1 MIMIRK
7 MTNAVLIS
15 MLTGAMAILISGC
28 SNNSTPL
35 STKSISA
42 STNTQAASSENTIA
56 SDIAT
61 TADDS
66 AESVTS
72 IKKDG
77 YLAIPIADLSQTAS
91 FYKADLDGTEVEI
104 VALKDSK
111 GNLRTAF
118 NACQVCYGSGRGYYR
133 QEGEYL
139 AYQILTF
146 LTIISSGRGY
156 YRQEGEYL
164 VCQNCGNSF
173 TIDQVGIASGGCNPW
188 PILDSDRTVTDDE
201 IQISYDVL
209 KATADELPKFFQ

>member
-1 MIMIRK
+1 MMIMRK
-7 MTNAVLIS
+7 ITTTVLIS

-28 SNNSTPL
+28 GSNSTTQ
-35 STKSISA
+35 SAKDA
-42 STNTQAASSENTIA
+42 STPVDAQAASSENTTA
-56 SDIAT
+56 ESEDIAA
-61 TADDS
+61 TANAS

-77 YLAIPIADLSQTAS
+77 YLAIPIANLSQTAS

-118 NACQVCYGSGRGYYR
+118 NACQVCY
-133 QEGEYL
+133 
-139 AYQILTF
+139 
-146 LTIISSGRGY
+146 SSGRGY
-156 YRQEGEYL
+156 YRQDGEYL

>member
-1 MIMIRK
+1 
-7 MTNAVLIS
+7 
-15 MLTGAMAILISGC
+15 MAPFSL
-28 SNNSTPL
+28 L
-35 STKSISA
+35 SW
-42 STNTQAASSENTIA
+42 
-56 SDIAT
+56 D
-61 TADDS
+61 
-66 AESVTS
+66 
-72 IKKDG
+72 
-77 YLAIPIADLSQTAS
+77 
-91 FYKADLDGTEVEI
+91 FLDGTEVEI

-118 NACQVCYGSGRGYYR
+118 NACQVCY
-133 QEGEYL
+133 
-139 AYQILTF
+139 
-146 LTIISSGRGY
+146 SSGRGY

>member
-15 MLTGAMAILISGC
+15 MLTCAMAILISGC
-28 SNNSTPL
+28 SNNSTPQ
-35 STKSISA
+35 STKSTSA
-42 STNTQAASSENTIA
+42 STNTQAAS
-56 SDIAT
+56 
-61 TADDS
+61 
-66 AESVTS
+66 
-72 IKKDG
+72 
-77 YLAIPIADLSQTAS
+77 
-91 FYKADLDGTEVEI
+91 FYKTDLDGTEVEI

-118 NACQVCYGSGRGYYR
+118 NACQVCY
-133 QEGEYL
+133 
-139 AYQILTF
+139 
-146 LTIISSGRGY
+146 SSGRGY

>member
-1 MIMIRK
+1 MRK
-7 MTNAVLIS
+7 MTTTVLIS

-28 SNNSTPL
+28 NNNSTSQ
-35 STKSISA
+35 STKTTSTSA
-42 STNTQAASSENTIA
+42 DTQAASSENTTA
-56 SDIAT
+56 KDIT
-61 TADDS
+61 TTVDGS
-66 AESVTS
+66 AENVTS
-72 IKKDG
+72 IKKGG

-91 FYKADLDGTEVEI
+91 FYKADIDGTEIEL

-118 NACQVCYGSGRGYYR
+118 NACQVCY
-133 QEGEYL
+133 
-139 AYQILTF
+139 
-146 LTIISSGRGY
+146 SSGRGY
-156 YRQEGEYL
+156 YRQEGKYL

>member
-1 MIMIRK
+1 MKKKTTTI
-7 MTNAVLIS
+7 LIGI
-15 MLTGAMAILISGC
+15 LTGTMAILISGC
-28 SNNSTPL
+28 SNNSSSQSIKNT
-35 STKSISA
+35 STSA
-42 STNTQAASSENTIA
+42 KTQAASSENTTA
-56 SDIAT
+56 SEIAT
-61 TADDS
+61 TAVDS

-77 YLAIPIADLSQTAS
+77 YLAIPIAGLSQTAS
-91 FYKADLDGTEVEI
+91 FYKADLDGTEVEL

-118 NACQVCYGSGRGYYR
+118 NACQVCY
-133 QEGEYL
+133 
-139 AYQILTF
+139 
-146 LTIISSGRGY
+146 SSGRGY

>member
-1 MIMIRK
+1 MIRK

-28 SNNSTPL
+28 SNNSTPQ
-35 STKSISA
+35 STKSTSA
-42 STNTQAASSENTIA
+42 STNTQAASSENTTA

-104 VALKDSK
+104 VALKDS
-111 GNLRTAF
+111 N
-118 NACQVCYGSGRGYYR
+118 
-133 QEGEYL
+133 
-139 AYQILTF
+139 
-146 LTIISSGRGY
+146 
-156 YRQEGEYL
+156 
-164 VCQNCGNSF
+164 
-173 TIDQVGIASGGCNPW
+173 
-188 PILDSDRTVTDDE
+188 
-201 IQISYDVL
+201 
-209 KATADELPKFFQ
+209 

>member
-1 MIMIRK
+1 MIMRK
-7 MTNAVLIS
+7 MTTTVLIS

-28 SNNSTPL
+28 SNNSTSQ
-35 STKSISA
+35 STKTTSTSA
-42 STNTQAASSENTIA
+42 DTQVASSENTTA
-56 SDIAT
+56 KDIT
-61 TADDS
+61 TTVDGS
-66 AESVTS
+66 AENVTS
-72 IKKDG
+72 IKKGG

-91 FYKADLDGTEVEI
+91 FYKADLDGTEIEL

-118 NACQVCYGSGRGYYR
+118 NACQVCY
-133 QEGEYL
+133 
-139 AYQILTF
+139 
-146 LTIISSGRGY
+146 SSGRGY
-156 YRQEGEYL
+156 YRQEGKYL

>member
-1 MIMIRK
+1 MKKKTTTI
-7 MTNAVLIS
+7 LIGI
-15 MLTGAMAILISGC
+15 LTGTMAILISGC
-28 SNNSTPL
+28 SNNSSSQSIKNT
-35 STKSISA
+35 STSA
-42 STNTQAASSENTIA
+42 NTQAASSENTTA

-61 TADDS
+61 TAVDS

-91 FYKADLDGTEVEI
+91 FYKADLDGTEVEL

-111 GNLRTAF
+111 ENLRTAF
-118 NACQVCYGSGRGYYR
+118 NACQVCY
-133 QEGEYL
+133 
-139 AYQILTF
+139 
-146 LTIISSGRGY
+146 SSGRGY

-173 TIDQVGIASGGCNPW
+173 TIDQVGIASGCCNPW

-201 IQISYDVL
+201 IQISYNVL

>member
-1 MIMIRK
+1 MMIMRK
-7 MTNAVLIS
+7 MTTTVLIS

-28 SNNSTPL
+28 SNNSTSQ
-35 STKSISA
+35 STKTTSTSA
-42 STNTQAASSENTIA
+42 DTQAASSENTTA
-56 SDIAT
+56 KDIT
-61 TADDS
+61 TTVDGS
-66 AESVTS
+66 AENVTS
-72 IKKDG
+72 IKKGG

-91 FYKADLDGTEVEI
+91 FYKADLDGTEVEL

-118 NACQVCYGSGRGYYR
+118 NACQVCY
-133 QEGEYL
+133 
-139 AYQILTF
+139 
-146 LTIISSGRGY
+146 SSGRGY

-201 IQISYDVL
+201 IQIYYDVL

>member
-1 MIMIRK
+1 MMIMRK
-7 MTNAVLIS
+7 MTTIVLGSIV
-15 MLTGAMAILISGC
+15 TGAMAVLISGC
-28 SNNSTPL
+28 SSNSATQ
-35 STKSISA
+35 STKGTSA
-42 STNTQAASSENTIA
+42 SADTQAASSENTTAANIT
-56 SDIAT
+56 T

-66 AESVTS
+66 AENVTS
-72 IKKDG
+72 IKKDDH
-77 YLAIPIADLSQTAS
+77 LAIPIADLSQTAS
-91 FYKADLDGTEVEI
+91 FYKADLDGTEVEL

-118 NACQVCYGSGRGYYR
+118 NACQVCY
-133 QEGEYL
+133 
-139 AYQILTF
+139 
-146 LTIISSGRGY
+146 SSGRGY
-156 YRQEGEYL
+156 YVQNGEYL

>member
-1 MIMIRK
+1 MMIMRK
-7 MTNAVLIS
+7 MTTTVLIS

-28 SNNSTPL
+28 SNNSTSQ
-35 STKSISA
+35 STKTTSTSA
-42 STNTQAASSENTIA
+42 DTQVASSENTTA
-56 SDIAT
+56 NDIT
-61 TADDS
+61 TTVDGSADN
-66 AESVTS
+66 VTS
-72 IKKDG
+72 IKKGG

-91 FYKADLDGTEVEI
+91 FYNADLDGTEIEL

-118 NACQVCYGSGRGYYR
+118 NACQVCY
-133 QEGEYL
+133 
-139 AYQILTF
+139 
-146 LTIISSGRGY
+146 SSGRGY
-156 YRQEGEYL
+156 YRQEGKYL

>member
-1 MIMIRK
+1 MSNDYDKKNDKCCLDQYANRC
-7 MTNAVLIS
+7 N
-15 MLTGAMAILISGC
+15 AILISGC

-42 STNTQAASSENTIA
+42 SINTQATSSENTIA

-104 VALKDSK
+104 VALKDTK
-111 GNLRTAF
+111 GNL
-118 NACQVCYGSGRGYYR
+118 
-133 QEGEYL
+133 L
-139 AYQILTF
+139 H
-146 LTIISSGRGY
+146 
-156 YRQEGEYL
+156 
-164 VCQNCGNSF
+164 
-173 TIDQVGIASGGCNPW
+173 GI
-188 PILDSDRTVTDDE
+188 
-201 IQISYDVL
+201 
-209 KATADELPKFFQ
+209 

>member
-1 MIMIRK
+1 MMIMRK
-7 MTNAVLIS
+7 MTTTVLIS

-28 SNNSTPL
+28 SNNSTSQ
-35 STKSISA
+35 STKTTSTSA
-42 STNTQAASSENTIA
+42 DTQVASSENTTA
-56 SDIAT
+56 NDIT
-61 TADDS
+61 TTVDGSADN
-66 AESVTS
+66 VTS
-72 IKKDG
+72 IKKGG

-91 FYKADLDGTEVEI
+91 FYKADLDGTEIEL

-118 NACQVCYGSGRGYYR
+118 NACQVCY
-133 QEGEYL
+133 
-139 AYQILTF
+139 
-146 LTIISSGRGY
+146 SSGRGY
-156 YRQEGEYL
+156 YRQEGKYL

>member
-42 STNTQAASSENTIA
+42 SINTQAASSENTIA
-56 SDIAT
+56 SD
-61 TADDS
+61 S
-66 AESVTS
+66 AENVTS

-118 NACQVCYGSGRGYYR
+118 NACQVCY
-133 QEGEYL
+133 
-139 AYQILTF
+139 
-146 LTIISSGRGY
+146 SSGRGY

>member
-1 MIMIRK
+1 MMIMRK
-7 MTNAVLIS
+7 MTTTVLIS

-28 SNNSTPL
+28 SNNSTSQ
-35 STKSISA
+35 STKTTSTSA
-42 STNTQAASSENTIA
+42 DTQAASSENTTA
-56 SDIAT
+56 KDIT
-61 TADDS
+61 TTVDGS
-66 AESVTS
+66 AENVTS
-72 IKKDG
+72 IKKGG

-91 FYKADLDGTEVEI
+91 FYKADIDGTEIEL

-118 NACQVCYGSGRGYYR
+118 NACQVCYSSGKGYYV
-133 QEGEYL
+133 QDGN
-139 AYQILTF
+139 
-146 LTIISSGRGY
+146 
-156 YRQEGEYL
+156 YL

-201 IQISYDVL
+201 IQIYYDVL

>member
-1 MIMIRK
+1 MKKKTTTI
-7 MTNAVLIS
+7 LIGI
-15 MLTGAMAILISGC
+15 LTGTMAILISGC
-28 SNNSTPL
+28 SNNSSSQSIKNT
-35 STKSISA
+35 STSA
-42 STNTQAASSENTIA
+42 NTQAASSENTTA

-61 TADDS
+61 TAVDS

-77 YLAIPIADLSQTAS
+77 YLAIPIAGLSQTAS
-91 FYKADLDGTEVEI
+91 FYKADLDGTEVEL

-118 NACQVCYGSGRGYYR
+118 NACQVCY
-133 QEGEYL
+133 
-139 AYQILTF
+139 
-146 LTIISSGRGY
+146 SSGRGY

-173 TIDQVGIASGGCNPW
+173 TIDQVGIASGGCNHW

>member
-1 MIMIRK
+1 MMIMRK
-7 MTNAVLIS
+7 MTTTVLIS

-28 SNNSTPL
+28 SNNSTSQ
-35 STKSISA
+35 STKTTSTSA
-42 STNTQAASSENTIA
+42 DTQAASSENTTA
-56 SDIAT
+56 KDIT
-61 TADDS
+61 TTVDGS
-66 AESVTS
+66 AENVTS
-72 IKKDG
+72 IKKGG

-91 FYKADLDGTEVEI
+91 FYKADLDGTEIEL

-118 NACQVCYGSGRGYYR
+118 NACQFCYSSGKGYYV
-133 QEGEYL
+133 QDGN
-139 AYQILTF
+139 
-146 LTIISSGRGY
+146 
-156 YRQEGEYL
+156 YL

>member
-1 MIMIRK
+1 MIMRK
-7 MTNAVLIS
+7 MTTTVLIS

-28 SNNSTPL
+28 SNNSTSQ
-35 STKSISA
+35 STKTTSTSA
-42 STNTQAASSENTIA
+42 DTQAASSENTTA
-56 SDIAT
+56 KDIT
-61 TADDS
+61 TTVDGS
-66 AESVTS
+66 AENVTS
-72 IKKDG
+72 IKKGG

-91 FYKADLDGTEVEI
+91 FYKADIDGTEIEL

-118 NACQVCYGSGRGYYR
+118 NACQVCYSSGKGYYV
-133 QEGEYL
+133 QDGN
-139 AYQILTF
+139 
-146 LTIISSGRGY
+146 
-156 YRQEGEYL
+156 YL

-201 IQISYDVL
+201 IQIYYDVL

>member
-1 MIMIRK
+1 MMIMRK
-7 MTNAVLIS
+7 MTTTVLIS

-28 SNNSTPL
+28 SNNSTSQ
-35 STKSISA
+35 STKTTSTSA
-42 STNTQAASSENTIA
+42 DTQAASSENTTA
-56 SDIAT
+56 KDIT
-61 TADDS
+61 TTVDGS
-66 AESVTS
+66 AENVTS
-72 IKKDG
+72 IKKGG

-91 FYKADLDGTEVEI
+91 FYKADLDGTEIEL

-118 NACQVCYGSGRGYYR
+118 NACQVCY
-133 QEGEYL
+133 
-139 AYQILTF
+139 
-146 LTIISSGRGY
+146 SSGRGY
-156 YRQEGEYL
+156 YVQDGNYL

>member
-1 MIMIRK
+1 MMIMRK
-7 MTNAVLIS
+7 MTTTVLIS

-28 SNNSTPL
+28 SNNSTSQ
-35 STKSISA
+35 STKTTSTSA
-42 STNTQAASSENTIA
+42 DTQVASSENTTA
-56 SDIAT
+56 NDIT
-61 TADDS
+61 TTVDGS
-66 AESVTS
+66 AENVTS
-72 IKKDG
+72 IKKGG

-91 FYKADLDGTEVEI
+91 FYKADLDGTEIEL

-118 NACQVCYGSGRGYYR
+118 NACQVCY
-133 QEGEYL
+133 
-139 AYQILTF
+139 
-146 LTIISSGRGY
+146 SSGRGY
-156 YRQEGEYL
+156 YRQEGKYL

>member
-42 STNTQAASSENTIA
+42 SINTQVASSENTIA

-104 VALKDSK
+104 VA
-111 GNLRTAF
+111 
-118 NACQVCYGSGRGYYR
+118 
-133 QEGEYL
+133 
-139 AYQILTF
+139 
-146 LTIISSGRGY
+146 
-156 YRQEGEYL
+156 
-164 VCQNCGNSF
+164 
-173 TIDQVGIASGGCNPW
+173 
-188 PILDSDRTVTDDE
+188 SDRTVTDDE

-209 KATADELPKFFQ
+209 KTTADELPKFFQ

>member
-1 MIMIRK
+1 MMIMRK
-7 MTNAVLIS
+7 MTTTVLIS

-28 SNNSTPL
+28 SNNSTSQ
-35 STKSISA
+35 STKTA
-42 STNTQAASSENTIA
+42 STSADTQAASSENTTA
-56 SDIAT
+56 KDIT
-61 TADDS
+61 TTVDGS
-66 AESVTS
+66 AENITS
-72 IKKDG
+72 IKKGG

-91 FYKADLDGTEVEI
+91 FYKADLDGTEIEL

-118 NACQVCYGSGRGYYR
+118 NACQVCYSSGKGYYV
-133 QEGEYL
+133 QDGN
-139 AYQILTF
+139 
-146 LTIISSGRGY
+146 
-156 YRQEGEYL
+156 YL

>member
-1 MIMIRK
+1 MIIMRK
-7 MTNAVLIS
+7 MTTTVLIN

-28 SNNSTPL
+28 SNNSTSQ
-35 STKSISA
+35 STKTTSTSA
-42 STNTQAASSENTIA
+42 DTQVASSENTTA

-61 TADDS
+61 TVDGS
-66 AESVTS
+66 AENVTS
-72 IKKDG
+72 IKKGD

-91 FYKADLDGTEVEI
+91 FYKADIDGTEIEL

-118 NACQVCYGSGRGYYR
+118 NACQVCYSSGKGYYV
-133 QEGEYL
+133 QDGN
-139 AYQILTF
+139 
-146 LTIISSGRGY
+146 
-156 YRQEGEYL
+156 YL

>member
-1 MIMIRK
+1 MMIMRK
-7 MTNAVLIS
+7 MTTTVLIS

-28 SNNSTPL
+28 SNNSTSQ
-35 STKSISA
+35 STKTTSTSA
-42 STNTQAASSENTIA
+42 DTQAASSKN
-56 SDIAT
+56 T
-61 TADDS
+61 TAKYITTTVDGS
-66 AESVTS
+66 AENVTS
-72 IKKDG
+72 IKKGG

-91 FYKADLDGTEVEI
+91 FYKADLDGTEIEL

-118 NACQVCYGSGRGYYR
+118 NACQVCY
-133 QEGEYL
+133 
-139 AYQILTF
+139 
-146 LTIISSGRGY
+146 SSGRGY
-156 YRQEGEYL
+156 YVQDGNYL

>member
-1 MIMIRK
+1 MMIMRK
-7 MTNAVLIS
+7 MTTTVLIS

-28 SNNSTPL
+28 SNNSTSQ
-35 STKSISA
+35 STKTTSTSA
-42 STNTQAASSENTIA
+42 DTQVASSENTTA
-56 SDIAT
+56 KDIT
-61 TADDS
+61 TTVDGS
-66 AESVTS
+66 AENVTS
-72 IKKDG
+72 IKKGG

-91 FYKADLDGTEVEI
+91 FYKADLDGTEIEL

-118 NACQVCYGSGRGYYR
+118 NACQVCY
-133 QEGEYL
+133 
-139 AYQILTF
+139 
-146 LTIISSGRGY
+146 SSGRGY
-156 YRQEGEYL
+156 YVQDGNYL
-164 VCQNCGNSF
+164 VGQNCGNSF

>member
-1 MIMIRK
+1 MIRK

-28 SNNSTPL
+28 SNNSTPQ
-35 STKSISA
+35 STKSTSA
-42 STNTQAASSENTIA
+42 STNTQVASSENTTA

-104 VALKDSK
+104 VA
-111 GNLRTAF
+111 
-118 NACQVCYGSGRGYYR
+118 
-133 QEGEYL
+133 
-139 AYQILTF
+139 
-146 LTIISSGRGY
+146 
-156 YRQEGEYL
+156 
-164 VCQNCGNSF
+164 
-173 TIDQVGIASGGCNPW
+173 
-188 PILDSDRTVTDDE
+188 SDRTVTDDE
-201 IQISYDVL
+201 IQI
-209 KATADELPKFFQ
+209 

>member
-1 MIMIRK
+1 MIMRK
-7 MTNAVLIS
+7 MTTTVLIS

-28 SNNSTPL
+28 SNNSTSQ
-35 STKSISA
+35 STKTTSTSA
-42 STNTQAASSENTIA
+42 DTQVASSENTTA
-56 SDIAT
+56 KDIT
-61 TADDS
+61 TTVDGS
-66 AESVTS
+66 AENVTS
-72 IKKDG
+72 IKKNG

-91 FYKADLDGTEVEI
+91 FYKADIDGTEIEL

-118 NACQVCYGSGRGYYR
+118 NACQVCY
-133 QEGEYL
+133 
-139 AYQILTF
+139 
-146 LTIISSGRGY
+146 SSGRGY
-156 YRQEGEYL
+156 YRQEGKYL

>member
-1 MIMIRK
+1 MMIMRK
-7 MTNAVLIS
+7 MTTTVLIS

-28 SNNSTPL
+28 SNNSTSQ
-35 STKSISA
+35 STKTTSTSA
-42 STNTQAASSENTIA
+42 DTQAASSENTTA
-56 SDIAT
+56 KDIT
-61 TADDS
+61 TTVDGS
-66 AESVTS
+66 AENVTS
-72 IKKDG
+72 IKKGG

-91 FYKADLDGTEVEI
+91 FYKADIDGTEIEL

-118 NACQVCYGSGRGYYR
+118 NACQVCYSSCKGYYV
-133 QEGEYL
+133 QDGN
-139 AYQILTF
+139 
-146 LTIISSGRGY
+146 
-156 YRQEGEYL
+156 YL

>member
-1 MIMIRK
+1 MIRK

-35 STKSISA
+35 SKKSISA
-42 STNTQAASSENTIA
+42 SINTQATSSENTIA

-104 VALKDSK
+104 VA
-111 GNLRTAF
+111 
-118 NACQVCYGSGRGYYR
+118 
-133 QEGEYL
+133 
-139 AYQILTF
+139 
-146 LTIISSGRGY
+146 
-156 YRQEGEYL
+156 
-164 VCQNCGNSF
+164 
-173 TIDQVGIASGGCNPW
+173 
-188 PILDSDRTVTDDE
+188 SDRTVTDDE

-209 KATADELPKFFQ
+209 KTTADELPKFFQ

>member
-1 MIMIRK
+1 MIMRK
-7 MTNAVLIS
+7 MTTTVLIS

-28 SNNSTPL
+28 SNNSTSQ
-35 STKSISA
+35 STKTTSTSA
-42 STNTQAASSENTIA
+42 DTQVASSENTTA
-56 SDIAT
+56 KDIT
-61 TADDS
+61 TTVDGS
-66 AESVTS
+66 AENVTS
-72 IKKDG
+72 IKKGG

-91 FYKADLDGTEVEI
+91 FYKADLDGTEIEL

-118 NACQVCYGSGRGYYR
+118 NACQVCYSSGKGYYV
-133 QEGEYL
+133 QDGN
-139 AYQILTF
+139 
-146 LTIISSGRGY
+146 
-156 YRQEGEYL
+156 YL

>member
-1 MIMIRK
+1 MMIMRK
-7 MTNAVLIS
+7 MTTTVLIS

-28 SNNSTPL
+28 SNNSTSQ
-35 STKSISA
+35 STKTTSTSA
-42 STNTQAASSENTIA
+42 DTQAASSENTTA
-56 SDIAT
+56 KDIT
-61 TADDS
+61 TTVDGS
-66 AESVTS
+66 AENVTS
-72 IKKDG
+72 IKKG
-77 YLAIPIADLSQTAS
+77 EYLAIPIADLSQTAS
-91 FYKADLDGTEVEI
+91 FYKADLDGTEVEL

-118 NACQVCYGSGRGYYR
+118 NACQVCY
-133 QEGEYL
+133 
-139 AYQILTF
+139 
-146 LTIISSGRGY
+146 SSGRGY

>member
-1 MIMIRK
+1 MIMRK
-7 MTNAVLIS
+7 MTTTVLIS

-28 SNNSTPL
+28 SNNSTSQ
-35 STKSISA
+35 STKTTSTSA
-42 STNTQAASSENTIA
+42 DTQAASSENTTA
-56 SDIAT
+56 KDIT
-61 TADDS
+61 TTVDGS
-66 AESVTS
+66 AENVTS
-72 IKKDG
+72 IKKGG

-91 FYKADLDGTEVEI
+91 FYKADIDGTEIEL

-118 NACQVCYGSGRGYYR
+118 NACQVCYSSGKGYYV
-133 QEGEYL
+133 QDGN
-139 AYQILTF
+139 
-146 LTIISSGRGY
+146 
-156 YRQEGEYL
+156 YL

-201 IQISYDVL
+201 IHISYDVL

>member
-1 MIMIRK
+1 MKKKTTTI
-7 MTNAVLIS
+7 LIGI
-15 MLTGAMAILISGC
+15 LTGTMAILISGC
-28 SNNSTPL
+28 SNNSSSQSIKNT
-35 STKSISA
+35 STSA
-42 STNTQAASSENTIA
+42 NTHAASSENTTA

-61 TADDS
+61 TAVDS

-77 YLAIPIADLSQTAS
+77 YLAIPIAGLSQTAS
-91 FYKADLDGTEVEI
+91 FYKADLDGTEVEL

-118 NACQVCYGSGRGYYR
+118 NACQVCY
-133 QEGEYL
+133 
-139 AYQILTF
+139 
-146 LTIISSGRGY
+146 SSGRGY

>member
-1 MIMIRK
+1 MIMRK
-7 MTNAVLIS
+7 MTTTVLIS

-28 SNNSTPL
+28 SNTSTSQ
-35 STKSISA
+35 STKTTSTSA
-42 STNTQAASSENTIA
+42 DTQAASSENTTAKDITTTVDG
-56 SDIAT
+56 SD
-61 TADDS
+61 
-66 AESVTS
+66 ENFTS
-72 IKKDG
+72 IKKGG

-91 FYKADLDGTEVEI
+91 FYKADIDGTEIEL

-118 NACQVCYGSGRGYYR
+118 NACQVCYSSGKGYYV
-133 QEGEYL
+133 QDGN
-139 AYQILTF
+139 
-146 LTIISSGRGY
+146 
-156 YRQEGEYL
+156 YL